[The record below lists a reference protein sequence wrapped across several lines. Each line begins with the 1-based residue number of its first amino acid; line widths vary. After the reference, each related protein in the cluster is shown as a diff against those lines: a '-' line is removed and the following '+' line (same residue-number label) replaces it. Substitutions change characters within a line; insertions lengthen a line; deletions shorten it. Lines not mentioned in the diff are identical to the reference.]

1 MVQYLGIHLP
11 MQEIPVQSLV
21 WEDLICHGAAKPVV
35 TTAEPAYSGAL
46 FRDKRN
52 NCSEQ
57 PASVQFSSVQSLS
70 RVRLFATP

>member
-1 MVQYLGIHLP
+1 

-21 WEDLICHGAAKPVV
+21 WEDLICHGAAKAVA

-52 NCSEQ
+52 DCSEQ
-57 PASVQFSSVQSLS
+57 P
-70 RVRLFATP
+70 TYHY

>member
-1 MVQYLGIHLP
+1 

-21 WEDLICHGAAKPVV
+21 WEDLICHGAAKAVA

-52 NCSEQ
+52 DSSEQ
-57 PASVQFSSVQSLS
+57 P
-70 RVRLFATP
+70 TYHY